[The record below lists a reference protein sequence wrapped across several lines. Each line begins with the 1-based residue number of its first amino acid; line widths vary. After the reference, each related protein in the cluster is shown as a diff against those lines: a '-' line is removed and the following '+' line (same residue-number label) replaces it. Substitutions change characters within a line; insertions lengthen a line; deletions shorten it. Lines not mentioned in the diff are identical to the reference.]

1 MTNSNKLQP
10 KYYTVEQLAK
20 YSNLSVPTIRR
31 YIRYEGLPHF
41 RINRRILINLDEF
54 DQWMEQRRQEQI
66 ADRSDFDQ
74 IVQEV
79 VNDFRLS

>member
-31 YIRYEGLPHF
+31 YIRHEDLPHF

-54 DQWMEQRRQEQI
+54 DQWMEQRRSEQMVKQLNI
-66 ADRSDFDQ
+66 DQ

-79 VNDFRLS
+79 VDDFRL